1 MLYFQTKA
9 NKNGN
14 KKQLIVDLE
23 NKTIQ
28 IGSFLFNGCFKEYTQ
43 IENKKNLDILADQFI
58 NAGFTHLIKL

>member
-9 NKNGN
+9 NRNGN

-28 IGSFLFNGCFKEYTQ
+28 IGSFLFNGCFKTYTE
-43 IENKKNLDILADQFI
+43 IASKKQLDILSDQFI